1 MKRLLVALIAVIFL
15 LGFNAASFAGEE
27 KGATGSEMKGSEM
40 KGGEMKGG
48 EMKGGEMKGGE
59 KGKSEK
65 QKKEKK

>member
-48 EMKGGEMKGGE
+48 EMKGGEKGGE

>member
-27 KGATGSEMKGSEM
+27 KGATGSEMKGGEM
-40 KGGEMKGG
+40 KGGEKGG